1 MPSMHHYAADRAALV
16 HRRSRR
22 PPPAK
27 DQAGEHHAK
36 LVQWYALARHLTSL
50 PLTSLSVLTALLD
63 SQKELMFDLLGR
75 LEERRNEIQVCA
87 LEEDFEEMEPDAVVK
102 EMCGG
107 TAHERNHSL
116 TSRKLHVTRNRGA
129 RTHQT
134 EHKNTSHVTRH
145 MSHVTFHTSHVTRH
159 TSTPDSASVCRRST
173 SPSSSR
179 TRWTRWSG
187 CWRRRAPLQRG

>member
-1 MPSMHHYAADRAALV
+1 MSSMHHHAADRAALV

-36 LVQWYALARHLTSL
+36 LIQWYALARHLTSL
-50 PLTSLSVLTALLD
+50 PLTSLPVLTALLD

-107 TAHERNHSL
+107 TAI
-116 TSRKLHVTRNRGA
+116 TRLPA
-129 RTHQT
+129 
-134 EHKNTSHVTRH
+134 
-145 MSHVTFHTSHVTRH
+145 
-159 TSTPDSASVCRRST
+159 ASCT
-173 SPSSSR
+173 
-179 TRWTRWSG
+179 
-187 CWRRRAPLQRG
+187 